1 MRKLP
6 PCVFLWKGQE
16 FHGITIR
23 IRISFLGSVALCP
36 LSLVKI
42 LKTNLLLATAL
53 ALLAL
58 APHPAHAEGGM
69 LGFGV
74 GYYDIFD
81 SDDNAADFRLEYRSA
96 TPCIWKI
103 KPFMG
108 AHITSEGALYG
119 LGGLY
124 ADLELSPEWTLTP
137 SLGAGLYSD
146 GDGKDLGHAV
156 EFRTQI
162 ELGYNFQNG
171 SRLSGGLAHISNMG
185 LDDKNP
191 GTEIL
196 SLNYYVP
203 ISWIM
208 DGE

>member
-1 MRKLP
+1 MHFSMESAKISEDSCSDSSLP
-6 PCVFLWKGQE
+6 SAFPA
-16 FHGITIR
+16 IPT
-23 IRISFLGSVALCP
+23 

-42 LKTNLLLATAL
+42 LKTNLLLASAI
-53 ALLAL
+53 ALLAFSPV
-58 APHPAHAEGGM
+58 AAHAEGGM

-81 SDDNAADFRLEYRSA
+81 GDDDAADFRVEYRA
-96 TPCIWKI
+96 GDDLFWEI
-103 KPFMG
+103 KPFVAG
-108 AHITSEGALYG
+108 HITTEGSLYG

-124 ADLELSPEWTLTP
+124 ADFNLSPEWTLTP
-137 SLGAGLYSD
+137 SFGAGLYSD
-146 GDGKDLGHAV
+146 GDGKDLGHTV
-156 EFRTQI
+156 EFRSQL

-171 SRLSGGLAHISNMG
+171 SRMSGGLAHISNMG

-203 ISWIM
+203 INWIM
-208 DGE
+208 GGE